1 MSEQNVA
8 HASNPNLASRLTL
21 GFSCVGHTYAHL
33 FAPTFFV
40 VALTL
45 ETEMGMTHGEVISL
59 IVLGNMLYGLA
70 APLSG
75 WLGDKWSAAGMMALY
90 YF

>member
-45 ETEMGMTHGEVISL
+45 ETELGMTHGEVISL
-59 IVLGNMLYGLA
+59 RKSVV
-70 APLSG
+70 
-75 WLGDKWSAAGMMALY
+75 
-90 YF
+90 